1 MELLTGAAA
10 AVAEANGV
18 AKAYHIR
25 SKLIDMTIHSQTAWG
40 LALASAYMGKPA
52 PSGSGIYL
60 PDQLTINV
68 GKYRSVEGY
77 WECCKLANDIAGGLA
92 TTIPSFKD
100 YDNPETHDWMEKYL
114 QANQAIPTEHRMR
127 LMRLVQCMALAPTPG
142 GIHQSGGPMENQKI
156 IIERGAEFEEKIH
169 DAKVL
174 CGILP
179 EED

>member
-10 AVAEANGV
+10 AAAEANGV
-18 AKAYHIR
+18 ANAAHIR
-25 SKLIDMTIHSQTAWG
+25 NKLIDMTIHSQTVWG
-40 LALASAYMGKPA
+40 LALAAAHMGKPA
-52 PSGSGIYL
+52 PSGSGIVL
-60 PDQLTINV
+60 PDSLTINV

-77 WECCKLANDIAGGLA
+77 WECCKLANDIAGGMA
-92 TTIPSFKD
+92 TCVPSFKD
-100 YDNPETHDWMEKYL
+100 YDNPETHHWMEKYFV
-114 QANQAIPTEHRMR
+114 ANPAIPTEHRMR
-127 LMRLVQCMALAPTPG
+127 IMRLIQCMALSPIAG

-156 IIERGAEFEEKIH
+156 IIGRDGEFEKKMH